1 MKTPPKDSKFPYNQ
15 ACIALALG
23 IALIL
28 WGAYLHGCIELM
40 GSFMFGLLILWQVIN
55 GLVIKR
61 HFWHIPEDR
70 ATFWALLVALLL
82 GGGMLYLC
90 LDGVPTPPPSV

>member
-1 MKTPPKDSKFPYNQ
+1 MKRPPEDSKFPYNQ

-28 WGAYLHGCIELM
+28 WGAYLHGCIEVM
-40 GSFMFGLLILWQVIN
+40 GSFMFGLLIIWQVIN

-61 HFWHIPEDR
+61 RYWHIPDDKV
-70 ATFWALLVALLL
+70 TFWALLAATALA
-82 GGGMLYLC
+82 GGMLYLC
-90 LDGVPTPPPSV
+90 LANAPMQ

>member
-1 MKTPPKDSKFPYNQ
+1 MKTPPQDSKFPYNQ
-15 ACIALALG
+15 ACIAMAWG

-28 WGAYLHGCIELM
+28 WGAYLHGCIEVM

-70 ATFWALLVALLL
+70 ITFWALLIALLL

-90 LDGVPTPPPSV
+90 LTNASA